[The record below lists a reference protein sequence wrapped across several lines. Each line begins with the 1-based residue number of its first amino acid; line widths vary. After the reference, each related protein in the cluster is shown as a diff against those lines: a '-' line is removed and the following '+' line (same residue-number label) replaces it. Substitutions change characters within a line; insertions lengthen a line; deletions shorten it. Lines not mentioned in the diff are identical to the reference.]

1 MAEPRYATAK
11 AFRQALE
18 ARLQERARREG
29 LVLQRIRRQLSFDRL
44 LARLFVS
51 PTETPWV
58 LKGGYALELRF
69 RHARSTKDV
78 DLTLRSGAIRVDA
91 SQTQREVLR
100 KHLQQATSI
109 RLPDFF
115 EFLVHPATLDL
126 EGAPEG
132 GLRLPVEALM
142 DGRIF
147 TKFHVDIGIGD
158 DVTEPVELVHG
169 GDWLSFAE
177 ISIPQFLSLSRE
189 QQWAEKFHAYTRP
202 RHERTNSRAKDLID
216 LVLLTQSGDLAQER
230 VLQCVR
236 ATFERRQTHPLP
248 TEMPPPPIEWD
259 RTFAALATEV
269 GVEADLNT
277 GYRYVSDWWLR
288 IKERGS

>member
-1 MAEPRYATAK
+1 MAEQRYATPK

-18 ARLQERARREG
+18 ARLQDRARREA

-44 LARLFVS
+44 LAPLFAS
-51 PTETPWV
+51 PAEAPWV
-58 LKGGYALELRF
+58 LKGSYALELHF

-78 DLTLRSGAIRVDA
+78 DLTLRSGAIRVEA
-91 SQTQREVLR
+91 PQTQREVLR

-132 GLRLPVEALM
+132 GVRFPVQAVM

-147 TKFHVDIGIGD
+147 TKFHVDVGIGD
-158 DVTEPVELVHG
+158 EVTEPLELVHG
-169 GDWLSFAE
+169 GDWLSFAG
-177 ISIPQFLSLSRE
+177 ISPPQFLSLSRE

-216 LVLLTQSGDLAQER
+216 LVLLTESGDLAQER
-230 VLQCVR
+230 VLECVR
-236 ATFERRQTHPLP
+236 GTFERRQTHPLP
-248 TEMPPPPIEWD
+248 AEMLPPPIEWA
-259 RTFAALATEV
+259 RTFAALAEEV
-269 GVEADLNT
+269 GVEADIDT

-288 IKERGS
+288 IKERES